1 MTKIT
6 SPADLAALR
15 AGGQILARTLQLLAE
30 KALPG
35 TKASFLDTLAE
46 ETLRAA
52 GGEPAFK
59 GYQGFPATVCISINS
74 EVVHGIP
81 GEKVLREGDVV
92 GLDCGVR
99 YKGFVTDATV
109 TVGVG
114 KISKAARQLIDATEQ
129 SLWEAVKIIKAGI
142 HTGDIG
148 HAVQVYVEE
157 RGYGVVRALVGHG
170 VGKQVHEDPKVPN
183 YGEPGTGTV
192 LPAGVVIALEPM
204 VTAGHWDVRT
214 AADGWS
220 VVTVDGSI
228 AAHYEH
234 TLVVTEE
241 GCEIVTQL

>member
-1 MTKIT
+1 MTKLT

-15 AGGQILARTLQLLAE
+15 EGGQILARTLQLLAA

-35 TKASFLDTLAE
+35 TKASFLDALAE
-46 ETLRAA
+46 ETIRAA

-81 GEKVLREGDVV
+81 GDKILRDGDVV

-99 YKGFVTDATV
+99 FKGFVTDATV

-114 KISKAARQLIDATEQ
+114 KVSKASRKLIDATEQ
-129 SLWEAVKIIKAGI
+129 SFWEAVKVIHAGV

-148 HAVQVYVEE
+148 HAVQTYVEA

-183 YGEPGTGTV
+183 YGELGTGTV
-192 LPAGVVIALEPM
+192 LPAGAVIALEPM
-204 VTAGHWDVRT
+204 VTAGLWDVRT
-214 AADGWS
+214 APDGWS
-220 VVTVDGSI
+220 VITVDGSL

-234 TLVVTEE
+234 TLVVTDK

>member
-1 MTKIT
+1 MTRIT
-6 SPADLAALR
+6 TPADLAALR
-15 AGGQILARTLQLLAE
+15 EGGQILARTLQLLVT
-30 KALPG
+30 KAQPG
-35 TKASFLDTLAE
+35 TTAAALDALAE
-46 ETLRAA
+46 ETIRAA

-99 YKGFVTDATV
+99 YRGFVTDATI

-114 KISKAARQLIDATEQ
+114 KVAKTARKLIEATEQ
-129 SLWEAVKIIKAGI
+129 SFWEAVKVIRAGVR
-142 HTGDIG
+142 TGDIG
-148 HAVQVYVEE
+148 HAVQTYVEA

-183 YGEPGTGTV
+183 YGEAGTGVV

-214 AADGWS
+214 APDGWS
-220 VVTVDGSI
+220 VVTADGSI

-234 TLVVTEE
+234 TLVVTDE
-241 GCEIVTQL
+241 GCDIVTKL

>member
-6 SPADLAALR
+6 SAADLAALR
-15 AGGQILARTLQLLAE
+15 EGGKILAQTLQLLAA

-35 TKASFLDTLAE
+35 TRAATLDALAE
-46 ETLRAA
+46 ETIRAA

-81 GEKVLREGDVV
+81 GKKVFHEGDIV

-114 KISKAARQLIDATEQ
+114 KISKAARKLIDATEQ
-129 SLWEAVKIIKAGI
+129 SFWGAANIIKAGV

-148 HAVQVYVEE
+148 HAVQTYVEA

-183 YGEPGTGTV
+183 YGEPGSGSM
-192 LPAGVVIALEPM
+192 LQEGVVIALEPM

-214 AADGWS
+214 APDGWS
-220 VVTVDGSI
+220 IATVDGSL
-228 AAHYEH
+228 ASHYEH
-234 TLVVTEE
+234 TLVVTAD
-241 GCEIVTQL
+241 GCEIVTKL

>member
-1 MTKIT
+1 MTKLT
-6 SPADLAALR
+6 SATDLAALR
-15 AGGQILARTLQLLAE
+15 AGGKILAQTLQLLSE

-35 TKASFLDTLAE
+35 TKASFLDALAE
-46 ETLRAA
+46 ETIRTA

-81 GEKVLREGDVV
+81 GDKVLRDGDVV

-114 KISKAARQLIDATEQ
+114 KISKAARKLIDATEQ
-129 SLWEAVKIIKAGI
+129 SLWEAVKIIRAGV

-148 HAVQVYVEE
+148 HAVQTFVEA

-183 YGEPGTGTV
+183 YGEAGTGTI

-214 AADGWS
+214 APDGWS

-234 TLVVTEE
+234 TLVVTED
-241 GCEIVTQL
+241 GCEIITKL

>member
-1 MTKIT
+1 MTKAT
-6 SPADLAALR
+6 SAADLAALR
-15 AGGQILARTLQLLAE
+15 AGGKILAQTLQLLAT

-35 TKASFLDTLAE
+35 TKASLLDALAE
-46 ETLRAA
+46 ETIRAA

-81 GEKVLREGDVV
+81 GDKVLREGDVV

-114 KISKAARQLIDATEQ
+114 KVSKAARKLIDVTEQ
-129 SLWEAVKIIKAGI
+129 SFWSAAEVIKAGVR
-142 HTGDIG
+142 TGDIG
-148 HAVQVYVEE
+148 HAVQTYVEA

-183 YGEPGTGTV
+183 YGEPGSGTV
-192 LPAGVVIALEPM
+192 LQEGVVIALEPM

-214 AADGWS
+214 APDGWS
-220 VVTVDGSI
+220 IITVDGSL

-234 TLVVTEE
+234 TLVVTAD
-241 GCEIVTQL
+241 GCEIVTKL

>member
-6 SPADLAALR
+6 SATDLAALR
-15 AGGQILARTLQLLAE
+15 EGGKILAQTLHLLAE
-30 KALPG
+30 KAIPG
-35 TKASFLDTLAE
+35 IRAADLDALAE
-46 ETLRAA
+46 ATIRAA
-52 GGEPAFK
+52 GGTPAFK

-99 YKGFVTDATV
+99 YKGFITDATV

-114 KISKAARQLIDATEQ
+114 KISKAARKLIDATEQ
-129 SLWEAVKIIKAGI
+129 SLWEAVKVIRAGV

-148 HAVQVYVEE
+148 HAVQSYVEAK
-157 RGYGVVRALVGHG
+157 GYGVVRALVGHG

-214 AADGWS
+214 APDGWS
-220 VVTVDGSI
+220 VVTVDGSL

-234 TLVVTEE
+234 TLVVTED
-241 GCEIVTQL
+241 GCEIITKL